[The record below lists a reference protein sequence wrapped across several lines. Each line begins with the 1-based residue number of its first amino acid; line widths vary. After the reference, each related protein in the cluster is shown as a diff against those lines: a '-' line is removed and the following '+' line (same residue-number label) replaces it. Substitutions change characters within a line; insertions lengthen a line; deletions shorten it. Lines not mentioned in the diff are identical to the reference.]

1 MKDIEKD
8 DERLYHLIQK
18 QKLHQAE
25 MSMKKSTEVSADD
38 ITEAVI
44 KKYEEFLNHEQLL
57 ADLVE
62 KWGPILDGEPD
73 K

>member
-1 MKDIEKD
+1 MKDIKRD
-8 DERLYHLIQK
+8 DEQID
-18 QKLHQAE
+18 E
-25 MSMKKSTEVSADD
+25 
-38 ITEAVI
+38 II